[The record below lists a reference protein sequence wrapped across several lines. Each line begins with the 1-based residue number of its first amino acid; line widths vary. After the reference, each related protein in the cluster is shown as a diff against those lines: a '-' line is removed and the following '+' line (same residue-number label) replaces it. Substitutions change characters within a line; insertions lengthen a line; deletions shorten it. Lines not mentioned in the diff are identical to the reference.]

1 MRELTVDELI
11 LLPEEQ
17 ALQQSYD
24 QRNFRLARWMI
35 GCATPVALV
44 AFLYTLTS
52 GKSQLA
58 VLWGLNIALLL
69 VLYLSRRTRYFAS
82 SFRQILLVYVVAQLV
97 VWVLAGPDHEFRV
110 VLAGFLFPLVIP
122 FLRLRWT
129 ESLLLAAV
137 AFATTVWLTF
147 QPGIF
152 EDRGEQVGLLV
163 GVFVWLVLLFWIS
176 RKIAAVT
183 RERFEV
189 MWRRE
194 VSRDREQSRMRE
206 ELNDA
211 RQVQLSMLPKEPP
224 AAGWIE
230 FSTVTLPASEVGG
243 DYYDYVPL
251 DADRIAVVVGDV
263 AGHGM
268 SSGLLLAA
276 VRGGLHLLRDEL
288 GDPKSVLERLDRMVR
303 EVAPRRMYMTL
314 QIAILDRAR
323 SQMSLVN
330 AGHPR
335 ALLWSNARQ
344 EVLELGAA
352 ALPLGV
358 QLDSTLQEETAALE
372 SGDVLVFYTDGV
384 PELTDLRSDAFGQER
399 LIRTVR
405 RAATGHSARQIRDS
419 ILDAITHFKGDVEL
433 RDDLTLLV
441 AKMR

>member
-24 QRNFRLARWMI
+24 QRNYRLARWML
-35 GCATPVALV
+35 GCATPVALFG
-44 AFLYTLTS
+44 FLYTLTA
-52 GKSQLA
+52 GKSSLA
-58 VLWGLNIALLL
+58 ILWGVNVALLL
-69 VLYLSRRTRYFAS
+69 VLYLSRRSRYFAS
-82 SFRQILLVYVVAQLV
+82 SFRQILLVYLVAQLV
-97 VWVLAGPDHEFRV
+97 IWVLVGPDHEFRV
-110 VLAGFLFPLVIP
+110 ALAGFIFPLAIP

-129 ESLLLAAV
+129 ESLLLGAV
-137 AFATTVWLTF
+137 ALTTTAWLAFLTG
-147 QPGIF
+147 GID
-152 EDRGEQVGLLV
+152 DRAGQVGLTLGALFWIAV
-163 GVFVWLVLLFWIS
+163 LFWIS
-176 RKIAAVT
+176 RKMAAVS
-183 RERFEV
+183 RERFEI

-211 RQVQLSMLPKEPP
+211 RQVQLSMLPQEPP
-224 AAGWIE
+224 AASWID

-251 DADRIAVVVGDV
+251 DEERIAVVVGDV

-288 GDPKSVLERLDRMVR
+288 AQPKSVLERLDRMVR

-314 QIAILDRAR
+314 QIAILDQAR
-323 SQMSLVN
+323 SRITLVN
-330 AGHPR
+330 AGHPP
-335 ALLWSNARQ
+335 ALLWSSARQ
-344 EVLELGAA
+344 KVLEIGSAA
-352 ALPLGV
+352 MPLGV
-358 QLDSTLQEETAALE
+358 QLESTLQENTAALE

-384 PELTDLRSDAFGQER
+384 PELTDLRSDAFGGER
-399 LIRTVR
+399 LVRTVR
-405 RAATGHSARQIRDS
+405 RAATGHTARQIRDS

-433 RDDLTLLV
+433 RDDLTLVV